1 MLARTFMRLCALEA
15 LRPSSLL
22 ATNGP
27 WPTIA
32 EQYVSDSRIDPI
44 DDLAGDEAKRP
55 LIGVYTEATSLTKIA
70 QAGPLFHKGEVDLV
84 FEISVVSKFA
94 VDGGQPIIDF
104 CETDGETE
112 AALDALEDEI
122 YQVLHFA
129 PSGALFQN
137 MAKGI
142 AESWESNAHRSG
154 EEEIRLARRTIRARY
169 RMKESYLDPAPTTA
183 PVDLDR
189 LPAAL
194 QPIASAL
201 NGSTYLTALVL
212 GAARAAYVMPT
223 RVNLNTVGIGMK
235 PQPVTNNPASVQGV
249 AGNLQGT

>member
-1 MLARTFMRLCALEA
+1 MLARTFLRLCALEA
-15 LRPSSLL
+15 LRPSALL

-27 WPTIA
+27 WPTLA

-55 LIGVYTEATSLTKIA
+55 LIGVYTEATHLAKIA
-70 QAGPLFHKGEVDLV
+70 QAGPLLHKAEVDLV

-112 AALDALEDEI
+112 SALDALEDEI
-122 YQVLHFA
+122 YQILHFA
-129 PSGALFQN
+129 PSGALFRQ

-142 AESWESNAHRSG
+142 AESWESTAHRSG
-154 EEEIRLARRTIRARY
+154 EEEIRLARRAIRSHW
-169 RMKESYLDPAPTTA
+169 RMKESYLDPAPVTA
-183 PVDLDR
+183 PADLAR
-189 LPAAL
+189 VPAAL
-194 QPIASAL
+194 QPIANAL

-223 RVNLNTVGIGMK
+223 RVNLGTVGFTTA
-235 PQPVTNNPASVQGV
+235 PQPGTNNPAPVQSV
-249 AGNLQGT
+249 AGNLQGP